1 MHSASQRTV
10 YNYFVTHLAVGKSAK
25 GLNNAVLGWQANK
38 GYIHPSVTVNWMAI
52 AQDNS
57 IKYLG
62 DIDMQN
68 GVATGKYTIV

>member
-1 MHSASQRTV
+1 MVSIQNKVHH
-10 YNYFVTHLAVGKSAK
+10 YFRTHLAVGKRAL
-25 GLNNAVLGWQANK
+25 GLQNAVLGYQAHL

-52 AQDNS
+52 AQDND

-68 GVATGKYTIV
+68 GVATGRYTVV